1 MTLRSPVCVARIF
14 SSLFLQSNQTTL
26 VRTDSI
32 TIMQLP
38 FLQSPSIP
46 HQTQSGPA
54 VDANWD
60 SVTTGDFQKAKNV
73 GTKKVGDEIPFSN
86 SSFEA
91 IVERLAQLSQ
101 ESSNQNQSL
110 IGENGTTAKVSQPS
124 DPNSSPGG
132 PDRSLEAQANVDLPV
147 LIAPQPPSPPLEN
160 PAGSLHE
167 FQNTVTAKVLSES
180 TSSVNSP
187 IKVIDPFGSTVQPI
201 DRQFRAVRSV
211 YRPEVNSVPTAAP
224 PTGSSLSVPQ
234 AANEASNESTQV
246 VTRSEAPH
254 LCGVVCQKPPRPVS
268 AGHPAPNSLEPTDSQ
283 PTQQN
288 TAEVELVQGV
298 DGRVGIAAADTANGA
313 VSSSS
318 GPSSQTASEAFQLPN
333 LQVQPGE
340 SQVSSSG
347 EFDQPLIPQSPQK
360 SVRQS
365 VANQAAFER
374 PSFDRSSTIRPE
386 GNPLSQSAGDASSA
400 TSSRRPADP
409 AMPSASRAS
418 TGSAKEL
425 NSPATTSQ
433 ATSNATDP
441 AVGGNEDVLDSR
453 QGTEPSVTARTAA
466 QAMQGRRYLQ
476 VQTDSSAAANGLS
489 PDAHPAAN
497 VDSNSGST
505 ERATAGDSNPV
516 IPPVSGEVSTFNPQ
530 MKGGMTG
537 KLADLPVPFD
547 LQASHELQVSSVS
560 SIDANTTTANT
571 ESAMPYLPTSLPPGS
586 TTQIQRFDNLA
597 DQTLEKFVSQA
608 VVDRAETPV
617 QEKNIT
623 RLQIAIDP
631 ADLGEVRIEIT
642 KTSLRTV
649 ATMTVANEYALQQ
662 MQSNIQ
668 SLQSSLESMGVEFQ
682 EVDLEDRSHSAD
694 QQRDPDSGQNRR
706 SHRERESLISEPE
719 AQRKPEQTELQLRS
733 AHVVDILI

>member
-14 SSLFLQSNQTTL
+14 SSLLLQSNQTTL

-54 VDANWD
+54 VDAKWD

-132 PDRSLEAQANVDLPV
+132 PDRPLEAQANVDLPV

-167 FQNTVTAKVLSES
+167 LQNTVTAKVLSES

-187 IKVIDPFGSTVQPI
+187 IKVIDPFGSAVEPI
-201 DRQFRAVRSV
+201 AQQVRAVRSV

-224 PTGSSLSVPQ
+224 PTGSSLSVPETP
-234 AANEASNESTQV
+234 NEASRESTQV

-268 AGHPAPNSLEPTDSQ
+268 AGHPTTNSLEPTDSQ
-283 PTQQN
+283 LTQQN
-288 TAEVELVQGV
+288 TGEVGLVQEVE
-298 DGRVGIAAADTANGA
+298 GRVGIAAADTANGA

-318 GPSSQTASEAFQLPN
+318 GPSSQTASEAIQLPN

-347 EFDQPLIPQSPQK
+347 DQPLIPQSPQK

-365 VANQAAFER
+365 VANQAAF
-374 PSFDRSSTIRPE
+374 
-386 GNPLSQSAGDASSA
+386 
-400 TSSRRPADP
+400 
-409 AMPSASRAS
+409 
-418 TGSAKEL
+418 
-425 NSPATTSQ
+425 SPATTSQ

-453 QGTEPSVTARTAA
+453 QGAEPSVTARTAA
-466 QAMQGRRYLQ
+466 QAMQGRRYMQ

-489 PDAHPAAN
+489 PDAQPAAN
-497 VDSNSGST
+497 VDSISGST
-505 ERATAGDSNPV
+505 ERAAAGDSNPV
-516 IPPVSGEVSTFNPQ
+516 IPPASGEVSTFNPQ

-560 SIDANTTTANT
+560 SIDASTTTNT
-571 ESAMPYLPTSLPPGS
+571 ESAMHYLPTSLPPGS
-586 TTQIQRFDNLA
+586 TTQIQRFENLA

-682 EVDLEDRSHSAD
+682 EVDLEDRSRSAD

-719 AQRKPEQTELQLRS
+719 AQLKPEQTELQLRS